1 MPKAQIK
8 KNLFAIT
15 HLNLIKQQEIRFIDA
30 IVEIEK
36 FLKIATNNAK
46 LDHKQEGP
54 PINFQILYLESN
66 EHLTILNSILN
77 ELRNY
82 ANFSEFRHILS
93 PIQTKINYYLE
104 NLYAMNNKFINSLQK
119 GSEENDQLCLD
130 YIAESEK
137 LINDTYFLINNS
149 FNQKIMKAIERSH
162 VENENI
168 LKESKRI
175 HGMLINLKNILEN
188 ISSEEFVC
196 SLVLKKKIENKFS
209 NIKTLIN
216 NLEGLL
222 LSISN
227 CSFFNISQINSI
239 MQCELQ
245 INLDRSLST
254 KKNEKMK
261 RILNHIKDLENYL
274 TTNQKELIE
283 KVSKVIK
290 ERFNIEVKFYN
301 FFLFMDEINIRLLKI
316 SEVLQTNG
324 FNISL
329 FDNIYL
335 EKINELCVLFEE
347 ININSQEILSLNYNE
362 SSVRQKIQDNLK
374 LWKENIENLLFLDE
388 KSLPILKNKI
398 KILNELKEVENN
410 ILRIL
415 NGIFNLSEKSPKKKR
430 KEAHEKNLIEKF
442 LIEVNNFAE
451 LHSEAHIARNY
462 IMISNKKVIFLQ
474 KND

>member
-1 MPKAQIK
+1 M
-8 KNLFAIT
+8 
-15 HLNLIKQQEIRFIDA
+15 IKQQEIKFIDA
-30 IVEIEK
+30 ISEIEK

-46 LDHKQEGP
+46 IDNKQEGP
-54 PINFQILYLESN
+54 PINFQILYIESN
-66 EHLTILNSILN
+66 EHLTILNSILS
-77 ELRNY
+77 ELRKY
-82 ANFSEFRHILS
+82 ANFSEFRHLLN

-104 NLYAMNNKFINSLQK
+104 NLYAINNKFINSLQK

-137 LINDTYFLINNS
+137 LINDTYFIINNS
-149 FNQKIMKAIERSH
+149 FNSKIMKAIERSH

-245 INLDRSLST
+245 INLDKSLSM
-254 KKNEKMK
+254 KKNEKIK
-261 RILNHIKDLENYL
+261 RILSHIKDLENYL
-274 TTNQKELIE
+274 TTNQKELID

-301 FFLFMDEINIRLLKI
+301 YFLFMDEINAQLLKI
-316 SEVLQTNG
+316 SEVLQSNG

-335 EKINELCVLFEE
+335 EKINELCTLFEE

-362 SSVRQKIQDNLK
+362 SSVRRKIQDNIK

-398 KILNELKEVENN
+398 KTLNELKEVENN
-410 ILRIL
+410 ILRIF
-415 NGIFNLSEKSPKKKR
+415 NGIFNLAEKSPKKKK

-442 LIEVNNFAE
+442 LIEVNNFSE

-462 IMISNKKVIFLQ
+462 IMISNKKVIFL
-474 KND
+474 